1 MSQPASTATAS
12 QIRFLWVICLVAAM
26 GGLLFGY
33 DWVVIGGAK
42 PFYEVYFGIA
52 DSPFQQGLA
61 MSTALIGCLIGAAVS
76 GALTDRYGRKPLLIW
91 SGFLFTIS
99 AIGTALAYDLVTFN
113 LARLVGGVGIG
124 LASNLS
130 PLYIAEVSPAS
141 HRGRF
146 VSINQLTVVIGIL
159 AAQLVNWGIAFGVPE
174 ELVGDTLRDSWYGQ
188 TAWRWM
194 FAAAAVP
201 AIVFFVMMF
210 FLPESPRWL
219 VKAGREEEAAG
230 TLRRLGG
237 DAMARS
243 EIADIRRALSE
254 DDVTQATYA
263 ELLRPDRLRVLI
275 LGVGLAV
282 LQQWSGSNIFFNY
295 AQEVFS
301 AAGYDVS
308 DVMWIIV
315 LTGLVNLVFT
325 LLAIVMVDRFGR
337 RPLMLGGAAGLAVIY
352 TVLGAAYYFDSRGI
366 HMVLLVLAAI
376 ACYAMTLAPV
386 TWVVISE
393 IFPTRIRGAAV
404 SVAVMALW
412 IACTVLTFTFP
423 YLNLALGPHGT
434 FWLYA
439 AICAAGFAF
448 VWRRLPETKDLT
460 LEEIERQMGSDKGA
474 EGPALNW
481 STAP

>member
-1 MSQPASTATAS
+1 MSQSAS
-12 QIRFLWVICLVAAM
+12 QMRFLWAICLVAAM

-42 PFYEVYFGIA
+42 PFYEVYFDIA
-52 DSPFQQGLA
+52 HSPFHQGFA
-61 MSTALIGCLIGAAVS
+61 MSGALLGCLVGAAAS

-91 SGFLFTIS
+91 AGFLFTVS
-99 AIGTALAYDLVTFN
+99 AIWTALAYDLLSFN
-113 LARLVGGVGIG
+113 VARLVGGVGIG

-130 PLYIAEVSPAS
+130 PMYIAEVSPAS

-159 AAQLVNWGIAFGVPE
+159 AAQLVNGAIAYGVPE
-174 ELVGDTLRDSWYGQ
+174 KLAGEALRESWYGQ

-194 FAAAAVP
+194 FAAETLPAA
-201 AIVFFVMMF
+201 AFFVLMF
-210 FLPESPRWL
+210 FMPESPRWL

-237 DAMARS
+237 DEMARN
-243 EIADIRRALSE
+243 EIADIRRALAE
-254 DDVTQATYA
+254 DDSQATYA
-263 ELLRPDRLRVLI
+263 ELFRTDRLRVLI

-295 AQEVFS
+295 AQEVFA
-301 AAGYDVS
+301 AAGFDVR
-308 DVMWIIV
+308 DVMRIIV

-325 LLAIVMVDRFGR
+325 LLAIAMVDRFGR
-337 RPLMLGGAAGLAVIY
+337 RPLMLGGAVGLAVIY
-352 TVLGAAYYFDSRGI
+352 TILGAAYHFESRGM

-393 IFPTRIRGAAV
+393 IFPTRIRGAAT

-423 YLNLALGPHGT
+423 YLNRGLGSDGT

-439 AICAAGFAF
+439 AICAVGALF

-460 LEEIERQMGSDKGA
+460 LEEIERQMARDKNDEDQA
-474 EGPALNW
+474 LSWSPA
-481 STAP
+481 P

>member
-1 MSQPASTATAS
+1 MSQSAS
-12 QIRFLWVICLVAAM
+12 QMRFLWAICLVAAM

-42 PFYEVYFGIA
+42 PFYEVYFDIA
-52 DSPFQQGLA
+52 DNPFHQGFA
-61 MSTALIGCLIGAAVS
+61 MSGALLGCLVGAAAS

-91 SGFLFTIS
+91 AGFLFTVS
-99 AIGTALAYDLVTFN
+99 AVWTALAYDLLSFN
-113 LARLVGGVGIG
+113 IARLVGGVGIG

-130 PLYIAEVSPAS
+130 PMYIAEVSPAS

-159 AAQLVNWGIAFGVPE
+159 AAQLVNGAIAYGVPE
-174 ELVGDTLRDSWYGQ
+174 KLAGEALRESWYGQ

-194 FAAAAVP
+194 FAAETLPAA
-201 AIVFFVMMF
+201 AFFVLMF
-210 FLPESPRWL
+210 FMPESPRWL

-237 DAMARS
+237 DEMARN
-243 EIADIRRALSE
+243 EIADIRRALAE
-254 DDVTQATYA
+254 DDSQATYA
-263 ELLRPDRLRVLI
+263 ELFRTDRLRVLI

-295 AQEVFS
+295 AQEVFA
-301 AAGYDVS
+301 AAGFDVR
-308 DVMWIIV
+308 DVMRIIV

-325 LLAIVMVDRFGR
+325 LLAIAMVDRFGR
-337 RPLMLGGAAGLAVIY
+337 RPLMLGGAVGLAVIY
-352 TVLGAAYYFDSRGI
+352 TILGAAYHFESRGM

-393 IFPTRIRGAAV
+393 IFPTRIRGAAT

-423 YLNLALGPHGT
+423 YLNRGLGSDGT

-439 AICAAGFAF
+439 AICAVGALF

-460 LEEIERQMGSDKGA
+460 LEEIERQMARDKNDEDQA
-474 EGPALNW
+474 LSWSPA
-481 STAP
+481 P

>member
-1 MSQPASTATAS
+1 MCQSVPTATAS

-91 SGFLFTIS
+91 SGFLFTTS

-113 LARLVGGVGIG
+113 IARLVGGVGIG

-159 AAQLVNWGIAFGVPE
+159 AAQLVNWAIAFGVPE
-174 ELVGDTLRDSWYGQ
+174 ELVGDVLRDSWYGQ

-194 FAAAAVP
+194 FAAAAAP

-219 VKAGREEEAAG
+219 VKVGREEKAAG

-237 DAMARS
+237 DEMARS
-243 EIADIRRALSE
+243 EIADIRHALAE
-254 DDVTQATYA
+254 DGDSQATYA
-263 ELLRPDRLRVLI
+263 ELLRPDRLSVLT

-282 LQQWSGSNIFFNY
+282 LQQWCGINVIFNY
-295 AQEVFS
+295 ADEVFS
-301 AAGYDVS
+301 AAGYNIS
-308 DVMWIIV
+308 GVMGTIV
-315 LTGLVNLVFT
+315 LTGVVNLVFT
-325 LLAIVMVDRFGR
+325 LLAVATVDRIGR
-337 RPLMLGGAAGLAVIY
+337 RPLMLGGAGGLALIY
-352 TVLGAAYYFDSRGI
+352 MALGAAYYFDSRGM
-366 HMVLLVLAAI
+366 HMVLLILAAI

-423 YLNLALGPHGT
+423 YLNRGLGSHGT

-439 AICAAGFAF
+439 AICAAGFVF
-448 VWRRLPETKDLT
+448 IWRRLPETKDLT
-460 LEEIERQMGSDKGA
+460 LEQIERQKACGKSA
-474 EGPALNW
+474 EDHAVSWSPA
-481 STAP
+481 P

>member
-1 MSQPASTATAS
+1 MSQSAS
-12 QIRFLWVICLVAAM
+12 QMRFLWAICLVAAM

-42 PFYEVYFGIA
+42 PFYEVYFDIA
-52 DSPFQQGLA
+52 DNPFHQGFA
-61 MSTALIGCLIGAAVS
+61 MSGALLGCLVGAAAS

-91 SGFLFTIS
+91 AGFLFTVS
-99 AIGTALAYDLVTFN
+99 AVWTALAYDLLSFN
-113 LARLVGGVGIG
+113 IARLVGGVGIG

-130 PLYIAEVSPAS
+130 PMYIAEVSPAS
-141 HRGRF
+141 NRGRF

-174 ELVGDTLRDSWYGQ
+174 ELAGDTLRDSWYGQ
-188 TAWRWM
+188 SAWRWM
-194 FAAAAVP
+194 FAAETLPAA
-201 AIVFFVMMF
+201 AFFVLMF
-210 FLPESPRWL
+210 FMPESPRWL

-237 DAMARS
+237 EEMARS
-243 EIADIRRALSE
+243 EIADIRRALAE
-254 DDVTQATYA
+254 DDSQATYA
-263 ELLRPDRLRVLI
+263 ELLRPDRLRVLT

-282 LQQWSGSNIFFNY
+282 LQQWCGINVIFNY

-301 AAGYDVS
+301 AAGYGVNG
-308 DVMWIIV
+308 VMATIV
-315 LTGLVNLVFT
+315 LTGVVNLVFT
-325 LLAIVMVDRFGR
+325 LLAVATVDRIGR
-337 RPLMLGGAAGLAVIY
+337 RPLMIGGSIGLAVIY
-352 TVLGAAYYFDSRGI
+352 TALGAAYHFDSRGT
-366 HMVLLVLAAI
+366 HMVLLILAAI

-412 IACTVLTFTFP
+412 IACTVLTFSFP
-423 YLNLALGPHGT
+423 FLNRSLGPDGT

-439 AICAAGFAF
+439 AICAAGALF

-460 LEEIERQMGSDKGA
+460 LEEIERQMARGKGSEDK
-474 EGPALNW
+474 ALSW